1 MLTAAEAD
9 ENNQFEKVRLST
21 IKTLLSN
28 TQQESEA
35 KLTHIKTNLY
45 KMQQVEETYELKEK
59 QKLERAKSIL
69 DDRNLDNAS
78 KLQQLEQD
86 TSNLHSIE
94 ENLELNET
102 NARIQTLLKEN
113 ENIKSDQADEQALR
127 AEIARLKNI

>member
-9 ENNQFEKVRLST
+9 ETNQFEKVRLSA
-21 IKTLLSN
+21 IKALLSN
-28 TQQESEA
+28 NLQESEA
-35 KLTHIKTNLY
+35 KLKHIKSNLD
-45 KMQQVEETYELKEK
+45 KMQQVEETFELREK

-94 ENLELNET
+94 ENFELNEN

-113 ENIKSDQADEQALR
+113 ENIKSDQEDEQALR